1 MDPVTGAI
9 LGGVIEGGLSYLG
22 SSAAN
27 RANRGMARE
36 QMAFQERMSN
46 TAYQRAMS
54 DMRAA
59 GLNPILAGKLGGA
72 SSPPGA
78 MAAAQSELAGFGG
91 TTSKALEARRLKSDI
106 GKIDAD
112 TATSYALASLYDEQ
126 ARSAVA
132 NTALN
137 AMQLDKLSLE
147 MPMYRNKADF
157 DNSFLGKAAPY
168 IDFGLNTA
176 KGVAGIFKP
185 GVVINKYDSPTKP
198 YKPSTLGKGLKVSKG
213 DGKTVFSSQVD

>member
-9 LGGVIEGGLSYLG
+9 LGGVIEGGLSYMG

-72 SSPPGA
+72 TAPPGA
-78 MAAAQSELAGFGG
+78 MAAAQSELAGFSG
-91 TTSKALEARRLKSDI
+91 TTAKALEAKRMSVELKNLEAMTEQIHSQSALNSANAAKVMI
-106 GKIDAD
+106 EAKNAASRGKEDVFRGGLFDVATSAVD
-112 TATSYALASLYDEQ
+112 TAKNIQRRVWSIPLA
-126 ARSAVA
+126 
-132 NTALN
+132 
-137 AMQLDKLSLE
+137 
-147 MPMYRNKADF
+147 
-157 DNSFLGKAAPY
+157 AAQQTWEK
-168 IDFGLNTA
+168 I
-176 KGVAGIFKP
+176 
-185 GVVINKYDSPTKP
+185 
-198 YKPSTLGKGLKVSKG
+198 KGLHGRAAEKVREFHKPAPKSVKRYNL
-213 DGKTVFSSQVD
+213 KNVKE